1 MLGTFDPVDAVSG
14 IDAAPVL
21 TPLVITS
28 LFGTSTVFVDAT
40 GIPTVLRISA
50 TYPTVFA
57 DVPFIY
63 PDREGGLRSQRANG
77 RVYVDAERVMKT

>member
-14 IDAAPVL
+14 IDAATVL

-28 LFGTSTVFVDAT
+28 LFGTPTLVVDAYAT
-40 GIPTVLRISA
+40 PIVLRIPA